1 MISIV
6 SNQGK
11 ITYGIQDFICD
22 TPADKE
28 NLPCNGCAPGSTATV
43 LTTGDEYILN
53 SQGQW
58 ILKRG
63 GSSGGESGTP
73 GKDGDS
79 AYQIAVNN
87 GFVGTE
93 VEWLES
99 LRGQDGISPHI
110 GENGNWFIGEIDTNI
125 SATPSSFSYNDL
137 EDLPTI
143 NGVKVKGAITVEAE
157 VESISAERLN
167 QIIMEERNNG

>member
-43 LTTGDEYILN
+43 LSSGEELILN
-53 SQGQW
+53 SQGEW
-58 ILKRG
+58 ISRRG
-63 GSSGGESGTP
+63 GSSGGGSGT
-73 GKDGDS
+73 GRDGDS

-99 LRGQDGISPHI
+99 LRGKDGLTPHI
-110 GENGNWFIGEIDTNI
+110 GENGNWFIGETDTNI
-125 SATPSSFSYNDL
+125 SAQPSISYNDL
-137 EDLPTI
+137 TDKPTI
-143 NGVKVKGAITVEAE
+143 NGEPVEGDMIIETE
-157 VESISAERLN
+157 VESISVERLN
-167 QIIMEERNNG
+167 QIIMEERNNGGN

>member
-22 TPADKE
+22 TPEDKE
-28 NLPCNGCAPGSTATV
+28 NLPCNGCAPGSTATI
-43 LTTGDEYILN
+43 LTSGEEFILN
-53 SQGQW
+53 SKGNW
-58 ILKRG
+58 IPKHNN
-63 GSSGGESGTP
+63 SNSGNGR
-73 GKDGDS
+73 DGDS

-99 LRGQDGISPHI
+99 LRGENGISPHI

-125 SATPSSFSYNDL
+125 SAQPSINYDDL
-137 EDLPTI
+137 TNKPTI
-143 NGVKVKGAITVEAE
+143 NGMPIEGDLIIKPE
-157 VESISAERLN
+157 VESISVERLN
-167 QIIMEERNNG
+167 EIIAEGLNNG